1 MNKVQYNVISS
12 SSKGN
17 CIIVED
23 ILMLD
28 CGLSYKKIKPYL
40 KKIKLIFIS
49 HDHFDHL
56 NLKTIKQIAYN
67 YPNIKYITGSREVTI
82 KLVENGVNKKNVYYL
97 KEKRWYS
104 LGIIDVRLEKLV
116 HDVENYCLKA
126 KFNTINKKMIY
137 VVDTMR
143 IDHIEAKNY
152 DLYLI
157 ENNYQEKLLEEHIKN
172 CEDENMLYYL
182 TRVPKT
188 HLSSEQAN
196 SFLIENMG
204 KNSRYEYIHQSNYNY
219 KEED

>member
-1 MNKVQYNVISS
+1 MNYNIISS

-28 CGLSYKKIKPYL
+28 VGVSYKKIKEYI
-40 KKIKLIFIS
+40 KKVKLIFIS
-49 HDHFDHL
+49 HSHQDHL
-56 NLKTIKQIAYN
+56 NKKTVEKIKYLFPTIKFL
-67 YPNIKYITGSREVTI
+67 TGSIDVVL
-82 KLVENGVNKKNVYYL
+82 KLKEIGVNYKNIYILDYGKKWDLGLL
-97 KEKRWYS
+97 KVK
-104 LGIIDVRLEKLV
+104 LEQLY
-116 HDVENYCLKA
+116 HDTPNYALKWEL
-126 KFNTINKKMIY
+126 NGKKGIY
-137 VVDTMR
+137 VVDTER

-204 KNSRYEYIHQSNYNY
+204 ENSRYEYIHQSNYNY
-219 KEED
+219 KEID